1 MDGGSKPAWT
11 QANITYTNKFSLK
24 ITKRSDVL
32 YVCNFEKWLK

>member
-1 MDGGSKPAWT
+1 MDGGSKSAWT